1 MVLYV
6 KPQIILLKKSF
17 TLIELLIVVAII
29 GILAGVGVPMYNN
42 YIQNAKIATVQ
53 SNFDEFVK
61 FMQVQMV
68 NCETSNTIQLNK
80 GNGLQA
86 VQCPNDAW
94 EMAWSLTSHF
104 QNEGWMT
111 AYPQEWYAKWSPYAV
126 HVSNDPGGKKLCRT
140 DSAGYICIDRIGG
153 VNRKITIWSVTTND
167 QSVPGRIL
175 RRNISW

>member
-1 MVLYV
+1 M
-6 KPQIILLKKSF
+6 LKKSF

-29 GILAGVGVPMYNN
+29 GILAGIGVPMYNN

-61 FMQVQMV
+61 FMQIQMV

-140 DSAGYICIDRIGG
+140 VFLLRESSQSAPAFLFVANFVIRFSF
-153 VNRKITIWSVTTND
+153 RLVTPIV
-167 QSVPGRIL
+167 SL
-175 RRNISW
+175 